1 MSAQVE
7 VELVAADRVQVALG
21 LKLPEAAPLVR
32 VTEPAGL
39 DLLPESVSLTVAVQ
53 VEPWLIATED
63 GLQLIDV
70 AVVRLFTVSAKPV
83 VSELL
88 AWVLPLAV

>member
-1 MSAQVE
+1 M
-7 VELVAADRVQVALG
+7 QVALG
-21 LKLPEAAPLVR
+21 VNVPDAGPFEKVM
-32 VTEPAGL
+32 EPCGYDFVPA
-39 DLLPESVSLTVAVQ
+39 SVSETVAVQ

-70 AVVRLFTVSAKPV
+70 AVVRLLTVRAKPV

-88 AWVLPLAV
+88 ACVLPLAV